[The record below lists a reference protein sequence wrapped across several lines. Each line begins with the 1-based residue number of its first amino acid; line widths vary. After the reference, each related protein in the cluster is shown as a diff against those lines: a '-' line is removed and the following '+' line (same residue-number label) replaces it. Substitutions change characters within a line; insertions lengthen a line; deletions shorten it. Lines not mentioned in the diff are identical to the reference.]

1 MCCMHDCLL
10 HTFSPGN
17 GGRSQDL
24 ERSYKTDQDTPT
36 EKHSKSNMSDWNK
49 GSEKEAFEAG
59 HLKPLDSHNA
69 ELLNKTHPYKYVNP
83 EPKELYNLVVIGAGA
98 GGLVT
103 AAQAAKRGAKV
114 ALIEKELMG
123 GDCLNIGCVP
133 SKALLAC
140 AKRAAAARHSA
151 SSKYGVNIKGGD
163 SSTTVDFSYVMKR
176 MRELRAGIATNDS
189 VQRFTKLGVDVFIGT
204 GEFSAE
210 EKKTVL
216 VNGKIKLRYVK
227 ACIATGGRAYVPNI
241 EGIDKVPYVTNKTLF
256 NVTEVPRR
264 LAIIGGGPI
273 GCEMAQAFARFGS
286 KVVVFEKH
294 PQPLRREDPD
304 AAKVLIEAMER
315 DGIVFRPNTAFRRV
329 EKKDDEITIFHS
341 DTKTKKEDE
350 TKCDLLLI
358 ATGRA
363 PNVDGIGLNHV
374 NVKFDRRRGVQVDD
388 FLRTSNPDIY
398 AVGDVCLAEKFTHMA
413 GETGVMVCKNAVFGG
428 QEKYSDRVIPWV
440 TYTQPEIAHVGKY
453 ESELKPGTFR
463 TYVNLFL
470 IVYTITTTHT

>member
-1 MCCMHDCLL
+1 MFLKIEE
-10 HTFSPGN
+10 N
-17 GGRSQDL
+17 
-24 ERSYKTDQDTPT
+24 T
-36 EKHSKSNMSDWNK
+36 ENTHENEKKETTKKKVMSSSDWSK

-59 HLKPLDSHNA
+59 HLAPLDSHNA

-83 EPKELYNLVVIGAGA
+83 EPKDLYNLVVIGAGA

-140 AKRAAAARHSA
+140 AKRAAAARHS
-151 SSKYGVNIKGGD
+151 SKYGVNIKGGD
-163 SSTTVDFSYVMKR
+163 SSISVDFPCIMKR

-204 GEFSAE
+204 GEFSE
-210 EKKTVL
+210 EKKTIL
-216 VNGKIKLRYVK
+216 VNGKTKLRYVN

-256 NVTEVPRR
+256 NLSEVPRR

-304 AAKVLIEAMER
+304 AAKILIEAMEK
-315 DGIVFRPNTAFRRV
+315 DGIVFRPNTIFRGVSRV
-329 EKKDDEITIFHS
+329 EKKDEITIFHS
-341 DTKTKKEDE
+341 DTKTKKEEE
-350 TKCDLLLI
+350 TKCDILLI

-363 PNVDGIGLNHV
+363 PNVDGIGLERV
-374 NVKFDRRRGVQVDD
+374 NVKFDRRHGVEVDD

-453 ESELKPGTFR
+453 ESDLKSGTFR
-463 TYVNLFL
+463 T
-470 IVYTITTTHT
+470 